1 MFFLRLLF
9 FFIWFF
15 LLPLWFF
22 TRFVFWFRC
31 LLLIR
36 GRLYIFLSFLEA
48 FLWEMFFFLFNWC
61 FWLGTWFWLW
71 NDIAFNFDF
80 LPASL
85 LSLLLI
91 VRYILWDWFLVI
103 RSVSAKLLNDPP
115 LLLFWNFYLLAIWS
129 CSELSPGSSGL
140 SIKESWFFL
149 HSIFFVNDL
158 LLLVYTWSFLF
169 YRSSWFSTSFFW
181 RTFPRLVFLF
191 ILLIWFCC
199 FGFTFRLV
207 LFLLYFLLLCNLGH
221 YSWIFFGLHIRISVF
236 VLFAFLFV
244 LLFVLLYSLLPF
256 ISLLLFNWIM
266 LFLILVL
273 FLFLQFILF
282 F

>member
-1 MFFLRLLF
+1 MTKPRAVISAVDVCFLNSEPSFWVFFKIL
-9 FFIWFF
+9 IS
-15 LLPLWFF
+15 FF
-22 TRFVFWFRC
+22 TC
-31 LLLIR
+31 
-36 GRLYIFLSFLEA
+36 
-48 FLWEMFFFLFNWC
+48 
-61 FWLGTWFWLW
+61 
-71 NDIAFNFDF
+71 
-80 LPASL
+80 
-85 LSLLLI
+85 
-91 VRYILWDWFLVI
+91 
-103 RSVSAKLLNDPP
+103 
-115 LLLFWNFYLLAIWS
+115 
-129 CSELSPGSSGL
+129 
-140 SIKESWFFL
+140 
-149 HSIFFVNDL
+149 
-158 LLLVYTWSFLF
+158 
-169 YRSSWFSTSFFW
+169 FSTSFFW